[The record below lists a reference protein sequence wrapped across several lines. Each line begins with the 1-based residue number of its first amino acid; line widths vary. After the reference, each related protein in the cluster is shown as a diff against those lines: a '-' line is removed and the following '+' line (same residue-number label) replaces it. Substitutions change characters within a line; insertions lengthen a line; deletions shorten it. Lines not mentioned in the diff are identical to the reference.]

1 MFQLLNEEPDDMWE
15 VEALLDTA
23 FGPGRFAL
31 SAYRLRDGVEPVSEL
46 SLLARDEFGALCGS
60 IRYWPVLIGDD
71 AALLL
76 GPIAVHPTRQGEGLG
91 GKLMRESI
99 QRAAC
104 LGWQNIVLVGDEPYY
119 RRFGFLRNA
128 SIIFPPPTDPERI
141 LLLQLDEKSK
151 KTIKGRVRKPP
162 DFPDGPG

>member
-1 MFQLLNEEPDDMWE
+1 MICGKSRRCLTPHS
-15 VEALLDTA
+15 
-23 FGPGRFAL
+23 GPGRFAL

-46 SLLARDEFGALCGS
+46 SLLARDEFGTLCGS
-60 IRYWPVLIGDD
+60 IRYWPVLIADD

-119 RRFGFLRNA
+119 RRFGFLRKPVNNFPA
-128 SIIFPPPTDPERI
+128 SDRSRTHSAVAARREI
-141 LLLQLDEKSK
+141 QKNHQ
-151 KTIKGRVRKPP
+151 
-162 DFPDGPG
+162 GPGAETA